1 MTMALYELRTYT
13 LYVGK
18 MAEATKLYQEL
29 GYPALEKGG
38 HSKHLI
44 GYFQG
49 DTGTIN
55 QIVHLWKYDDDAGR
69 RAHWDAVAANKDF
82 NPGFTSKFRPLV
94 MTQEVKLLHAAPWGP
109 HPRPGRA
116 LVHRTGA
123 LAGSRPRLPGAARR
137 VHRCQR
143 LGGLAGHDLIS
154 VS

>member
-1 MTMALYELRTYT
+1 MALYELRTYT

-29 GYPALEKGG
+29 GFPALEKGG

-55 QIVHLWKYDDDAGR
+55 QIIHLWKHDDDAGR
-69 RAHWDAVAANKDF
+69 RAHWAAVFDNKAF
-82 NPGFTSKFRPLV
+82 TEGFVPKFRPLV

-109 HPRPGRA
+109 HP
-116 LVHRTGA
+116 
-123 LAGSRPRLPGAARR
+123 
-137 VHRCQR
+137 
-143 LGGLAGHDLIS
+143 
-154 VS
+154 